1 MSLPPRLPTSA
12 VAQRGASL
20 LIALV
25 FLLILTV
32 LAAGSMRE
40 VALEARI
47 TGNVAVQK
55 ELMSAAESAL
65 RDGER
70 RATERGPQEPA
81 KECTDIEAQR
91 LCLLDRIPTYAQNFD
106 DRQVYSPSDETT
118 LEHDAIWYALI
129 APSGESQGESENP
142 EYGNLMQGLGVFR
155 YEVNSASTSNNLTAA
170 LRSTT
175 ALNSK
180 GRIEEVPPAE

>member
-1 MSLPPRLPTSA
+1 MKTRPSA

-25 FLLILTV
+25 FLLVMTV

-47 TGNVAVQK
+47 TGNVAVLK

-70 RATERGPQEPA
+70 RATLRGPQEPTEDCA
-81 KECTDIEAQR
+81 DIEPKL
-91 LCLLDRIPTYAQNFD
+91 LCLLDRTPTYAQDFT

-129 APSGESQGESENP
+129 APSGESQGEAENP
-142 EYGNLMQGLGVFR
+142 EYGNMMQGIGVFR
-155 YEVNSASTSNNLTAA
+155 YEVNSNSSGTSLKAA

-180 GRIEEVPPAE
+180 GRIEEVAPAD

>member
-1 MSLPPRLPTSA
+1 

-20 LIALV
+20 LVALV
-25 FLLILTV
+25 FLLIMTV

-40 VALEARI
+40 VGLEARI
-47 TGNVAVQK
+47 TGNIAVQK

-70 RATERGPQEPA
+70 RATLRGPQEPTA
-81 KECTDIEAQR
+81 DCTDIAER
-91 LCLLDRIPTYAQNFD
+91 LLCLLDRTPSYAQNFD
-106 DRQVYSPSDETT
+106 DHQVYSPSDETT

-129 APSGESQGESENP
+129 APSGESRGEAENP
-142 EYGNLMQGLGVFR
+142 EYGNLMQGIGVFR
-155 YEVNSASTSNNLTAA
+155 YEVNSASTSNTLTAA